1 MENIDYRAGTGAW
14 VGLVLAVAVAVGAI
28 YLPFAVLKMI
38 SAIIDIEM
46 AVAGGIFLLP
56 LWVTCGLIVI
66 TAIVAVICYTLILV
80 KRKSGKNVVYTAVIA
95 AAVTG
100 ALTLMIGLGIVKGQ
114 SGIILSTYNESA
126 HALAIA
132 LTISGISWILAVTSV
147 LQIEKIEDRKIGC
160 LLMIAGA
167 VAGGLGVYLLTKL
180 IYYVLF
186 S

>member
-28 YLPFAVLKMI
+28 YLPFAV
-38 SAIIDIEM
+38 
-46 AVAGGIFLLP
+46 
-56 LWVTCGLIVI
+56 I
-66 TAIVAVICYTLILV
+66 TAIVAVVCYTLILV

-114 SGIILSTYNESA
+114 SGIILSTYKESA

-160 LLMIAGA
+160 LLMITGA
-167 VAGGLGVYLLTKL
+167 VAGGLSVYLLTKL